1 MKTTIQKTSA
11 DGIEVFEKYFVNWKH
26 AANFCRW
33 ASRNDG
39 SEYKV
44 LAFDGVPKQPTVEK

>member
-33 ASRNDG
+33 ASRQDG
-39 SEYKV
+39 CTYKV
-44 LAFDGVPKQPTVEK
+44 LAFDGVPKQPLVEK